1 MCKIAVKMIVTFN
14 RKIRKKLCRFA
25 ARGDSRCLHYIPR
38 ERGTYAHQ
46 HQHTEDQSPSAA
58 RSYIGR

>member
-38 ERGTYAHQ
+38 EREVPTHTAAPAHRGPVPLRGAII
-46 HQHTEDQSPSAA
+46 H
-58 RSYIGR
+58 R

>member
-38 ERGTYAHQ
+38 EREVPT
-46 HQHTEDQSPSAA
+46 HTSTQRTSPPP
-58 RSYIGR
+58 RRDHT